1 MQTPPSIV
9 HIRSDVFEHA
19 VYPTPTKLTLINL
32 VNLISNLNSIASI
45 DKRVTMDQF
54 KEAMLKH
61 TTNISD
67 KDAEIY
73 FLSYKLITEDDLN
86 FLIAVARKSQGSQ

>member
-45 DKRVTMDQF
+45 DKRVTMD
-54 KEAMLKH
+54 
-61 TTNISD
+61 
-67 KDAEIY
+67 
-73 FLSYKLITEDDLN
+73 
-86 FLIAVARKSQGSQ
+86 